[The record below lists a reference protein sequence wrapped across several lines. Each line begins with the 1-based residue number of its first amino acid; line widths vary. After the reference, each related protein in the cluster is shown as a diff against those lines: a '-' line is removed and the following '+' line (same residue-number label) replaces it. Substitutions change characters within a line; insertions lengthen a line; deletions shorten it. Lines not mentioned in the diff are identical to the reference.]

1 MFLWESL
8 FYLEIIFSR
17 SLDFCL
23 RKREHS
29 RKTTFCPS
37 GKDHK
42 SQITFT
48 CLRYF
53 PETTSE
59 WYKRTAKR
67 SSLIWKIIAVG
78 NITYQGR
85 KKILKEM
92 GVQRTFSK
100 SDWFSIIQQLFLRV
114 HQRNKTTK
122 KVRRIRQ
129 KSQTGGKWQKVNM
142 TWQILEK
149 KEKKRLRVFS
159 SSKHSSFSLEWDFL
173 SKQWRLL
180 TKKKHFLKTFPY
192 IYIFLI
198 FKPFITHLPTSK
210 SEIKIFIPDA
220 L

>member
-8 FYLEIIFSR
+8 FYLGIIFSR
-17 SLDFCL
+17 SFDFSL

-29 RKTTFCPS
+29 RKTTFRPS

-42 SQITFT
+42 SQITLT
-48 CLRYF
+48 CLRNF

-100 SDWFSIIQQLFLRV
+100 SDWFSIIQQLFLRL

-122 KVRRIRQ
+122 EVLKENTRKITNRRQ
-129 KSQTGGKWQKVNM
+129 VKKSEYDTTNFIK
-142 TWQILEK
+142 EK
-149 KEKKRLRVFS
+149 KTKKRLRVFS
-159 SSKHSSFSLEWDFL
+159 SSKHPSFSSEWDFL
-173 SKQWRLL
+173 GKKWRLL
-180 TKKKHFLKTFPY
+180 TKKKRHILKTVDITRAIMALGYKY
-192 IYIFLI
+192 I
-198 FKPFITHLPTSK
+198 S
-210 SEIKIFIPDA
+210 
-220 L
+220 